1 MKSIKLESL
10 NNQFDNVDISYD
22 DILSYEIARENICG
36 YMFFLDRKKDKSNPE
51 STADI
56 DKKIEDLIYLRD
68 HLQIEDKYN
77 VSLVL
82 SELIS
87 EYRAAQELLKV
98 KS

>member
-36 YMFFLDRKKDKSNPE
+36 YMFFLDRKKDKSNHE
-51 STADI
+51 SIAEI

-68 HLQIEDKYN
+68 HLQIEDKHN

-82 SELIS
+82 GELIP
-87 EYRAAQELLKV
+87 EYKAEQEKCH
-98 KS
+98 